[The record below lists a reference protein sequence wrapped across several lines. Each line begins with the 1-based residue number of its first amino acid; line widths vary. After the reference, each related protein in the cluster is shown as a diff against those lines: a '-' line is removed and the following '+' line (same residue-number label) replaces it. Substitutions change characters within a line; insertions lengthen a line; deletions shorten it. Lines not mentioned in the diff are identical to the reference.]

1 MESWI
6 MSFTKELE
14 SRPDNKVRHLFPNAL
29 SFINIAKWQDTP
41 APERDWT
48 IKGRIPLS
56 AVTLCAGEGGIG
68 KTLLMLHCGA
78 AIALGRDWLGA
89 APEPGPVLGLF
100 CEDDEHELHR
110 RLDNIV
116 EHYGETHTELAKN
129 FKATSRVGEDAVM
142 AAPDR
147 NGIIQPTPLFKQFQ
161 TAAYDL
167 KPRLIIID
175 NSADVFAGNEND
187 RAQVRQFVTMLR
199 GMAVAANAGL
209 VLTSHPSISGI
220 NSGSGMSGSTGWH
233 NSARARMY
241 FKRAITEKDEEPDPL
256 LRVLQV
262 MKSNYSAAEGETIN
276 LRWKNGLFLPVA
288 GMSNLER
295 LASENRVD
303 DLFLVLLDR
312 CNGQGRK
319 ASEKLN
325 APNYAPTIFAKE
337 PEAKSASIKKR
348 DFQEAMQRLFSANKI
363 RLEPYGAPSRGTEKL
378 VRQ

>member
-1 MESWI
+1 

-29 SFINIAKWQDTP
+29 LFINIAKWQDTP

-89 APEPGPVLGLF
+89 APEPGPVLELF

-147 NGIIQPTPLFKQFQ
+147 NEGSFCKLM
-161 TAAYDL
+161 
-167 KPRLIIID
+167 R
-175 NSADVFAGNEND
+175 
-187 RAQVRQFVTMLR
+187 VTMFVPFAMLCTR
-199 GMAVAANAGL
+199 ILITRQGKVIRNGATRCAA
-209 VLTSHPSISGI
+209 PKI
-220 NSGSGMSGSTGWH
+220 
-233 NSARARMY
+233 
-241 FKRAITEKDEEPDPL
+241 P
-256 LRVLQV
+256 
-262 MKSNYSAAEGETIN
+262 
-276 LRWKNGLFLPVA
+276 
-288 GMSNLER
+288 
-295 LASENRVD
+295 
-303 DLFLVLLDR
+303 
-312 CNGQGRK
+312 
-319 ASEKLN
+319 
-325 APNYAPTIFAKE
+325 
-337 PEAKSASIKKR
+337 ASIKNP
-348 DFQEAMQRLFSANKI
+348 LSANFY
-363 RLEPYGAPSRGTEKL
+363 L
-378 VRQ
+378 